1 MIYNVVLVLVVYFLE
16 TTQFKGTCVQNRLT
30 DLENEPRVAGGGKDM
45 EKGSYVVS
53 DGHVHTHCC
62 I

>member
-30 DLENEPRVAGGGKDM
+30 DLENEPRVAGGEGYG
-45 EKGSYVVS
+45 EGVVM
-53 DGHVHTHCC
+53 
-62 I
+62 